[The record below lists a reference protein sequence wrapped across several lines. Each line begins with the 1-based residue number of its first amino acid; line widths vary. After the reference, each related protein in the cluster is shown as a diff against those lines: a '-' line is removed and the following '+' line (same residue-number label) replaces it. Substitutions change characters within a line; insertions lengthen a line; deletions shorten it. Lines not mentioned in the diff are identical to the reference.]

1 MKPKSMKE
9 KLRGTMMNIL
19 RIKMIDAG
27 NLLKELDDALDKVV
41 AKKEPESFLRP
52 STLKIEEYQ
61 KSIRQIQAQFIDAPQ
76 FNETSAYPQFLSCG
90 LLQVR
95 GKNGAN
101 MEFLLPKVY
110 PFPPK
115 SLYIEHEK
123 DGQFLREMLM
133 RLLSSVPLVQLE
145 VILIDALSLGG
156 IFNLARRLLN
166 KDNDFIY
173 QQRILTESKEIEEAL
188 KHLYEYLKVNLQE
201 KLAGFRDF
209 VHYNEN
215 EKDPLPLKALFLSG
229 VDALSQ
235 NALYYLE
242 KIMRFGS
249 KNGVLSFVNLE
260 SEKNNQSAEDL
271 KRYAE
276 FFKDRTSFECLK
288 YLSVEVIND
297 QGIKSQHMKDF
308 ADKIKAYYK
317 QKKEVKRELKD
328 LQRDKEFWTK
338 SSQHEVVVPVGWDIN
353 HKEVCF
359 EIGEVQNH
367 TLICGRSGSGKS
379 NFLHVLIQNLAFYYD
394 PDEVQLF
401 LLDYKEGVEFNAYT
415 DPNILEH
422 ARLVSVASS
431 VGFGVSFL
439 SWLCDEIKKRSELFK
454 QFNVKDLSDYRKHE
468 KMPRLIV
475 VIDEF
480 QVLFSD
486 NSTKGK
492 EGVER
497 SLNTLL
503 KKGRSYGVHLV
514 LATQTM
520 RGGEIDS
527 SIKAQIANRIA
538 LPMDADDST
547 KILDDDV
554 ACELVRP
561 EGIFNNNG
569 GHKKY
574 HTKMSIPKAPDDFKS
589 FLTKIHAEFNQR
601 NLAPIDRKI
610 YNGETPLKMPNTLK
624 ANEMRLYLGKKVDYE
639 QKDLIVEFENNELH
653 LLVVSQDLNARIAL
667 MKLLFQNIKSANK
680 ELVFYNKEKRLI
692 RSFDVQKEYGITPIE
707 NALNALDATTN
718 RPNSA
723 LVIDNLNEA
732 KELHDKVGAEKL
744 RSFLEK
750 ATDNEQYCVIFAH
763 DYKQIKT
770 NYHLDKLKE
779 LLNHHFKQ
787 CLAFRC
793 NGENLNALQSG
804 LPSPSE
810 HNALFIELSKDSRTE
825 FRPFSLQD

>member
-1 MKPKSMKE
+1 
-9 KLRGTMMNIL
+9 MNIL

-27 NLLKELDDALDKVV
+27 NLLKELDDALDKVI
-41 AKKEPESFLRP
+41 AKKEPESFLKP
-52 STLKIEEYQ
+52 IVSQIEDYQ
-61 KSIRQIQAQFIDAPQ
+61 KSIRQIQAQFTDAPQ
-76 FNETSAYPQFLSCG
+76 FNETTTYPQFLSCG
-90 LLQVR
+90 LLEIK

-101 MEFLLPKVY
+101 MEFCLPKVY

-133 RLLSSVPLVQLE
+133 RLLSSAPLVQLE
-145 VILIDALSLGG
+145 VILVDALSLGG
-156 IFNLARRLLN
+156 IFNLARRLLD

-209 VHYNEN
+209 AHYNEN

-229 VDALSQ
+229 VDTLSQ

-271 KRYAE
+271 KNYAE
-276 FFKDRTSFECLK
+276 FFKDTTSFERLK
-288 YLSVEVIND
+288 YLNVEVIND
-297 QGIKSQHMKDF
+297 HGIQSQHMQDF
-308 ADKIKAYYK
+308 ADKIKAYYR

-338 SSQHEVVVPVGWDIN
+338 SSQHEMVVPVGWDIN
-353 HKEVCF
+353 HTEVCF
-359 EIGEVQNH
+359 KIGNEQNH
-367 TLICGRSGSGKS
+367 TLICDHSGSGKS
-379 NFLHVLIQNLAFYYD
+379 NFLHVLIQNLAFYYA
-394 PDEVQLF
+394 PNEVQLF

-415 DPNILEH
+415 NPSPLEH

-439 SWLCDEIKKRSELFK
+439 RWLCDEMEKRADRFK
-454 QFNVKDLSDYRKHE
+454 QFKVKDLSDYRKHGE
-468 KMPRLIV
+468 MPRLIV

-480 QVLFSD
+480 QMLFSD
-486 NSTKGK
+486 STTK
-492 EGVER
+492 EKESVEQ

-503 KKGRSYGVHLV
+503 KKGRSYGVHLI

-520 RGGEIDS
+520 RGTDINR
-527 SIKAQIANRIA
+527 SIMAQIANRIA
-538 LPMDADDST
+538 LPMDAEDSNSILNNDDA
-547 KILDDDV
+547 

-569 GHKKY
+569 EHQKY
-574 HTKMSIPKAPDDFKS
+574 HTKMSIPKAPDDFKP
-589 FLTKIHAEFNQR
+589 FIKKIHRDFNQR
-601 NLAPIDRKI
+601 NLTPIEHKI
-610 YNGETPLKMPNTLK
+610 YNGEKPLEMPNTLK
-624 ANEMRLYLGKKVDYE
+624 ANEMRLHLGKEADYE
-639 QKDLIVEFENNELH
+639 QKDLIVEFENNESH
-653 LLVVSQDLNARIAL
+653 LLVVSQDLSARIAL
-667 MKLLFQNIKSANK
+667 MKLFAQNFKTANK
-680 ELVFYNKEKRLI
+680 ELLFYNAEKRLV
-692 RSFDVQKEYGITPIE
+692 RELDELKKHHITTMQGP
-707 NALNALDATTN
+707 LGSVLDTAMN
-718 RPNSA
+718 PNSV
-723 LVIDNLNEA
+723 LIVDNLNEA
-732 KELHDKVGAEKL
+732 KELHDKIGVEKL

-763 DYKQIKT
+763 DFKQIQA
-770 NYHLDKLKE
+770 NYHFDKLKE
-779 LLNHHFKQ
+779 LLNNHFKQ
-787 CLAFRC
+787 CLAFMC
-793 NGENLNALQSG
+793 NRENLNAIKNN
-804 LPSPSE
+804 LPPPSTLNNL
-810 HNALFIELSKDSRTE
+810 NALFVELSKDSHTE
-825 FRPFSLQD
+825 FRPFSL

>member
-1 MKPKSMKE
+1 
-9 KLRGTMMNIL
+9 
-19 RIKMIDAG
+19 MIDVNG
-27 NLLKELDDALDKVV
+27 LLKELDDALDKVV
-41 AKKEPESFLRP
+41 PKKEPESFLKPIVSR
-52 STLKIEEYQ
+52 IEDYQ
-61 KSIRQIQAQFIDAPQ
+61 KSIRQIQAQFTDAPQ
-76 FNETSAYPQFLSCG
+76 FNEIGAYPKFLSCG
-90 LLQVR
+90 LLEIK

-101 MEFLLPKVY
+101 MDFCLPKVY

-133 RLLSSVPLVQLE
+133 RLLSSAPLVQLE
-145 VILIDALSLGG
+145 IILVDALSLGG
-156 IFNLARRLLN
+156 IFNLARRLLH

-201 KLAGFRDF
+201 KLAGYRDF
-209 VHYNEN
+209 AHYNEN
-215 EKDPLPLKALFLSG
+215 ATDTLPLKALFLSG

-271 KRYAE
+271 KKHAE
-276 FFKDRTSFECLK
+276 FFRDNKSFERLK
-288 YLSVEVIND
+288 YLSIEVIND
-297 QGIKSQHMKDF
+297 HGIQSQHMQDF
-308 ADKIKAYYK
+308 ADKIKAYYE
-317 QKKEVKRELKD
+317 KKKVVKSELKT
-328 LQRDKEFWTK
+328 LQKDEKFWTE
-338 SSQHEVVVPVGWDIN
+338 SSQFKVSVPVGWDIN
-353 HKEVCF
+353 HKEMCF
-359 EIGEVQNH
+359 EIGNEQNH
-367 TLICGRSGSGKS
+367 TLICDHSGSGKS
-379 NFLHVLIQNLAFYYD
+379 NFLHVLIQNLAFYYA
-394 PDEVQLF
+394 PNEVQLF
-401 LLDYKEGVEFNAYT
+401 LLDYKEGVEFSAYT
-415 DPNILEH
+415 DPILEH
-422 ARLVSVASS
+422 AKLVSVASS
-431 VGFGVSFL
+431 VGFGMSFL
-439 SWLCDEIKKRSELFK
+439 SWLCDEMQKRAELFK

-486 NSTKGK
+486 KSTQVKGS
-492 EGVER
+492 VER

-527 SIKAQIANRIA
+527 SFKAQIANRIA
-538 LPMDADDST
+538 LPMDAEDSSSVLGDDA
-547 KILDDDV
+547 

-569 GHKKY
+569 GNRKY

-589 FLTKIHAEFNQR
+589 FLKKIHAEFNQR
-601 NLAPIDRKI
+601 NLTPIDRKI
-610 YNGETPLKMPNTLK
+610 YNGETPLKMPNILK
-624 ANEMRLYLGKKVDYE
+624 ANEMRLHLGKEVDYE
-639 QKDLIVEFENNELH
+639 QKDLIVEFESNESH

-680 ELVFYNKEKRLI
+680 ELVFCNKEKRLI
-692 RSFDVQKEYGITPIE
+692 RSFDVQKEYGITPVE
-707 NALNALDATTN
+707 NILSVLDTAMN
-718 RPNSA
+718 HNSV
-723 LVIDNLNEA
+723 LMVDNLNEA

-744 RSFLEK
+744 KSFLEK
-750 ATDNEQYCVIFAH
+750 ATDNEQYCVIFVH
-763 DYKQIKT
+763 DFRQIKT

-779 LLNHHFKQ
+779 LLSNHFKQ

-793 NGENLNALQSG
+793 NGENLNAIQSD
-804 LPSPSE
+804 LPSPSKL
-810 HNALFIELSKDSRTE
+810 NALFIELSKDSVTE
-825 FRPFSLQD
+825 FRPFNLQD

>member
-1 MKPKSMKE
+1 M
-9 KLRGTMMNIL
+9 
-19 RIKMIDAG
+19 
-27 NLLKELDDALDKVV
+27 
-41 AKKEPESFLRP
+41 
-52 STLKIEEYQ
+52 
-61 KSIRQIQAQFIDAPQ
+61 
-76 FNETSAYPQFLSCG
+76 
-90 LLQVR
+90 
-95 GKNGAN
+95 
-101 MEFLLPKVY
+101 
-110 PFPPK
+110 
-115 SLYIEHEK
+115 YIEHEK

-133 RLLSSVPLVQLE
+133 RLLSSAPLVQLE

-156 IFNLARRLLN
+156 IFNLARRLLDKN
-166 KDNDFIY
+166 NDFIY
-173 QQRILTESKEIEEAL
+173 QKRILTESKEIEEAL

-201 KLAGFRDF
+201 KLAGYKDF
-209 VHYNEN
+209 AHYNE
-215 EKDPLPLKALFLSG
+215 EATDRLPLKALFLSG

-260 SEKNNQSAEDL
+260 SEKNNKSAEDL
-271 KRYAE
+271 KKHAE
-276 FFKDRTSFECLK
+276 FFRDTTSFERFK
-288 YLSVEVIND
+288 YLNVEVIND

-328 LQRDKEFWTK
+328 LQKDEKFWTE
-338 SSQHEVVVPVGWDIN
+338 SSQFKVSVPVGWDIN

-359 EIGEVQNH
+359 EIGNEQNH
-367 TLICGRSGSGKS
+367 TLICDHSGSGKS
-379 NFLHVLIQNLAFYYD
+379 NFLHVLIQNLAFYYAHN
-394 PDEVQLF
+394 EVQLF
-401 LLDYKEGVEFNAYT
+401 LLDYKEGVEFNAYVADT
-415 DPNILEH
+415 PLEH

-431 VGFGVSFL
+431 ISYGITFL
-439 SWLCDEIKKRSELFK
+439 KWLCDEMQKRAELFK

-486 NSTKGK
+486 NKSTKAV
-492 EGVER
+492 EGH
-497 SLNTLL
+497 LNTLL

-520 RGGEIDS
+520 RGTDINPS
-527 SIKAQIANRIA
+527 FKAQIANRIA
-538 LPMDADDST
+538 LPMDADDSA
-547 KILDDDV
+547 KILDDDA

-569 GHKKY
+569 GHQKY

-610 YNGETPLKMPNTLK
+610 YNGETPLKMPNILK
-624 ANEMRLYLGKKVDYE
+624 ANEMRLHLGKTVDYE
-639 QKDLIVEFENNELH
+639 QKDLIVEFESNESH

-667 MKLLFQNIKSANK
+667 MKLFAQNFKTANK
-680 ELVFYNKEKRLI
+680 ELLFYNAEKRLV
-692 RSFDVQKEYGITPIE
+692 RELDELKKHHITPMQGP
-707 NALNALDATTN
+707 LGSVLDTAMN
-718 RPNSA
+718 PNSV
-723 LVIDNLNEA
+723 LMVDNLNEA

-744 RSFLEK
+744 KSFLEK
-750 ATDNEQYCVIFAH
+750 AIDNEQYCVIFAH
-763 DYKQIKT
+763 DFRQIKS
-770 NYHLDKLKE
+770 NHHFDKLKE
-779 LLNHHFKQ
+779 WLNNHFKQ
-787 CLAFRC
+787 CLAFKC
-793 NGENLNALQSG
+793 NEENLNAIKSN

-810 HNALFIELSKDSRTE
+810 LNALLIELSKDSVTE
-825 FRPFSLQD
+825 FRPFSLQG

>member
-1 MKPKSMKE
+1 
-9 KLRGTMMNIL
+9 
-19 RIKMIDAG
+19 MIDAG

-41 AKKEPESFLRP
+41 AKKEPESFLKP
-52 STLKIEEYQ
+52 IVSQIEDYQ
-61 KSIRQIQAQFIDAPQ
+61 KSIRQIQAQFIDAPE
-76 FNETSAYPQFLSCG
+76 FNETTTYPKFLSCG
-90 LLQVR
+90 LLEIK
-95 GKNGAN
+95 GKNDAN

-133 RLLSSVPLVQLE
+133 RLLSSAPLVQLE
-145 VILIDALSLGG
+145 VILVDALSLGG
-156 IFNLARRLLN
+156 IFNLARRLLDKN
-166 KDNDFIY
+166 NDFIY

-209 VHYNEN
+209 AHYNEYAT
-215 EKDPLPLKALFLSG
+215 DRLPLKALFLSG

-260 SEKNNQSAEDL
+260 SEKNNKSAEDL

-276 FFKDRTSFECLK
+276 FFKDRTSFERLK
-288 YLSVEVIND
+288 YLNVEVIND
-297 QGIKSQHMKDF
+297 QGIQSQHMQDF
-308 ADKIKAYYK
+308 ADKIKAYYE
-317 QKKEVKRELKD
+317 KKKAVKRELKD
-328 LQRDKEFWTK
+328 LQKDEKFWTK
-338 SSQHEVVVPVGWDIN
+338 SSQFKVSVPVGWDIN

-359 EIGEVQNH
+359 EIGNEQNH

-379 NFLHVLIQNLAFYYD
+379 NFLHVLIQNLAFYYA

-415 DPNILEH
+415 DPILEH

-431 VGFGVSFL
+431 VGFGMSFL
-439 SWLCDEIKKRSELFK
+439 SWLCKEMQKRAELFK

-486 NSTKGK
+486 KSTKAV
-492 EGVER
+492 EGH
-497 SLNTLL
+497 LNTLL

-520 RGGEIDS
+520 RGTDINPS
-527 SIKAQIANRIA
+527 FKAQIANRIA
-538 LPMDADDST
+538 LPMDAEDSSSVLGDDA
-547 KILDDDV
+547 

-569 GHKKY
+569 GNRKY

-624 ANEMRLYLGKKVDYE
+624 ANEMRLHLGKTVDYE
-639 QKDLIVEFENNELH
+639 QKDLIVEFESNESH
-653 LLVVSQDLNARIAL
+653 LLVVSPNLQDRIAL
-667 MKLLFQNIKSANK
+667 MKLLFQNIKSTNK
-680 ELVFYNKEKRLI
+680 ELVFCNKEKRLI
-692 RSFDVQKEYGITPIE
+692 RFFDVQKEYGITPVE
-707 NALNALDATTN
+707 NILSVLDTAMN
-718 RPNSA
+718 PNSA

-744 RSFLEK
+744 KSFLEK

-763 DYKQIKT
+763 DYRQIKT

-779 LLNHHFKQ
+779 LLNNHFKQ

-793 NGENLNALQSG
+793 NEENLNALQSG

-810 HNALFIELSKDSRTE
+810 LNALLIELSKDSRTE
-825 FRPFSLQD
+825 FRPFSL

>member
-1 MKPKSMKE
+1 
-9 KLRGTMMNIL
+9 MMNIL

-41 AKKEPESFLRP
+41 AKKEPESFLKP
-52 STLKIEEYQ
+52 IISPIEDYQ
-61 KSIRQIQAQFIDAPQ
+61 KSIRQVQAQFIDVPQ
-76 FNETSAYPQFLSCG
+76 FNEIGAYPQFLSCG
-90 LLQVR
+90 LLEIK

-123 DGQFLREMLM
+123 DEQFLREILM
-133 RLLSSVPLVQLE
+133 RLLSSAPLVQLE
-145 VILIDALSLGG
+145 VVLVDALSLGG
-156 IFNLARRLLN
+156 IFNLARRLLDKN
-166 KDNDFIY
+166 NDFIY

-209 VHYNEN
+209 AHYNE
-215 EKDPLPLKALFLSG
+215 EKEDRLPLKALFLSG
-229 VDALSQ
+229 VDALSKD
-235 NALYYLE
+235 ALYYLE

-260 SEKNNQSAEDL
+260 SEKNNKSAEDL

-308 ADKIKAYYK
+308 ADKIKAYYE
-317 QKKEVKRELKD
+317 KKKVVKSELKA
-328 LQRDKEFWTK
+328 LQKDEEFWTK
-338 SSQHEVVVPVGWDIN
+338 SSQSKVSVPVGWDIN

-359 EIGEVQNH
+359 EIGEAQNH
-367 TLICGRSGSGKS
+367 TLICDHSGSGKS

-415 DPNILEH
+415 DPILEH

-431 VGFGVSFL
+431 VGFGMSFL

-454 QFNVKDLSDYRKHE
+454 QFKVKDLSDYRKHE

-475 VIDEF
+475 VVDEF

-486 NSTKGK
+486 NKSTKAV
-492 EGVER
+492 EGH
-497 SLNTLL
+497 LNTLL

-520 RGGEIDS
+520 CGTDINPS
-527 SIKAQIANRIA
+527 FKAQIANRIA
-538 LPMDADDST
+538 LPMDAEDSSSVLGDDA
-547 KILDDDV
+547 

-569 GHKKY
+569 GHQKY
-574 HTKMSIPKAPDDFKS
+574 HTKMSIPKAPDNFTS

-610 YNGETPLKMPNTLK
+610 YNGEKPLEMPNTLK
-624 ANEMRLYLGKKVDYE
+624 ANEMRLHLGKKVDYE
-639 QKDLIVEFENNELH
+639 QKDLIVEFENNESH
-653 LLVVSQDLNARIAL
+653 LLVVSQNLQDRIAL

-680 ELVFYNKEKRLI
+680 ELVFCNKEKRLI
-692 RSFDVQKEYGITPIE
+692 RSFDAQKEYGITPVE
-707 NALNALDATTN
+707 NILSVLDTAMN
-718 RPNSA
+718 PNST

-744 RSFLEK
+744 KSFLEK
-750 ATDNEQYCVIFAH
+750 AIDNEQYCVIFAH
-763 DYKQIKT
+763 DFRQIKT
-770 NYHLDKLKE
+770 NYHFDKLKE
-779 LLNHHFKQ
+779 LLNNHFKQ

-793 NGENLNALQSG
+793 NEENLNALKSD

-810 HNALFIELSKDSRTE
+810 LNALFIELSKDSYTE
-825 FRPFSLQD
+825 FRPFGL

>member
-1 MKPKSMKE
+1 
-9 KLRGTMMNIL
+9 
-19 RIKMIDAG
+19 MIDVG

-41 AKKEPESFLRP
+41 AKKEPESFLKP

-76 FNETSAYPQFLSCG
+76 FNETTTYPKFLSCG
-90 LLQVR
+90 LLEIK

-115 SLYIEHEK
+115 SLYTEHEK

-133 RLLSSVPLVQLE
+133 RLLSSTPLVQLE

-156 IFNLARRLLN
+156 IFGLARKLLK
-166 KDNDFIY
+166 KDDKDDKNNDFIY
-173 QQRILTESKEIEEAL
+173 QRRILTESKEIEEAL

-201 KLAGFRDF
+201 KLAGYKDF
-209 VHYNEN
+209 AHYNE
-215 EKDPLPLKALFLSG
+215 KATDPLPLKALFLSG

-260 SEKNNQSAEDL
+260 SEKNNKSAEDL

-276 FFKDRTSFECLK
+276 FFKDRTSFERLK

-297 QGIKSQHMKDF
+297 HGIQSQHMKDF

-328 LQRDKEFWTK
+328 LQKDEKFWTE
-338 SSQHEVVVPVGWDIN
+338 SSQYEVSVPVGWDIN

-359 EIGEVQNH
+359 EIGNAQNH
-367 TLICGRSGSGKS
+367 TLICDHSGSGKS
-379 NFLHVLIQNLAFYYD
+379 NFLHVLIQNLAFYYA
-394 PDEVQLF
+394 PNEVQLF
-401 LLDYKEGVEFNAYT
+401 LLDYKEGVEFNAYVA
-415 DPNILEH
+415 DPTLEH

-431 VGFGVSFL
+431 ISYGITFL
-439 SWLCDEIKKRSELFK
+439 KWLCDEIQKRSELFK
-454 QFNVKDLSDYRKHE
+454 QFKVKDLSDYRKHE

-492 EGVER
+492 ESVEQ

-538 LPMDADDST
+538 LPMDAEDST

-561 EGIFNNNG
+561 EDIFNNNG

-610 YNGETPLKMPNTLK
+610 YNGETPLKIPNTLK
-624 ANEMRLYLGKKVDYE
+624 ANEMRLHLGKEVDYE
-639 QKDLIVEFENNELH
+639 QKDLIVEFESNESH

-680 ELVFYNKEKRLI
+680 ELVFCNKEKRLI
-692 RSFDVQKEYGITPIE
+692 RSFDAPKEYGITPVE
-707 NALNALDATTN
+707 NILSVLDTAMN
-718 RPNSA
+718 PNSA

-744 RSFLEK
+744 KSFLEK
-750 ATDNEQYCVIFAH
+750 AIDNEQHCVIFAH
-763 DYKQIKT
+763 DLKQIQA
-770 NYHLDKLKE
+770 NYDSVKLKE
-779 LLNHHFKQ
+779 LLNNHFKQ
-787 CLAFRC
+787 RLAFKC
-793 NGENLNALQSG
+793 NGENLSAIRKD
-804 LPSPSE
+804 LPLLTNKL
-810 HNALFIELSKDSRTE
+810 NALFVELSKDSVTE
-825 FRPFSLQD
+825 FRPFSL

>member
-1 MKPKSMKE
+1 
-9 KLRGTMMNIL
+9 
-19 RIKMIDAG
+19 MIDAG

-41 AKKEPESFLRP
+41 AQKEPESFLRP

-61 KSIRQIQAQFIDAPQ
+61 KSVRQIQAQFINAPQ
-76 FNETSAYPQFLSCG
+76 FNGEGAYPQFLSCG
-90 LLQVR
+90 LLEIK

-101 MEFLLPKVY
+101 MDFCLPKVY
-110 PFPPK
+110 PFPSK

-145 VILIDALSLGG
+145 VILVDALSLGG
-156 IFNLARRLLN
+156 IFNLARRLLDKN
-166 KDNDFIY
+166 NDFIY
-173 QQRILTESKEIEEAL
+173 QQRILTESKETEEAL

-209 VHYNEN
+209 AHYNKK
-215 EKDPLPLKALFLSG
+215 EKDRLPLKALFLSG

-260 SEKNNQSAEDL
+260 SEKNNQSAEDP
-271 KRYAE
+271 KKHAE
-276 FFKDRTSFECLK
+276 FFRDTTSFECLK
-288 YLSVEVIND
+288 YLSVEIIND
-297 QGIKSQHMKDF
+297 QGIKSQHMQDF

-317 QKKEVKRELKD
+317 QKKEVKSELKA
-328 LQRDKEFWTK
+328 LQKDEKFWTK
-338 SSQHEVVVPVGWDIN
+338 SSQYEVSVPVGWDIN

-359 EIGEVQNH
+359 EIGNAQNH
-367 TLICGRSGSGKS
+367 TLICDHSGSGKS
-379 NFLHVLIQNLAFYYD
+379 NFLHVLIQNLAFYYV

-439 SWLCDEIKKRSELFK
+439 SWLCKEMQKRAELFK

-468 KMPRLIV
+468 KMARLIV
-475 VIDEF
+475 VVDEF
-480 QVLFSD
+480 QVLFSG
-486 NSTKGK
+486 NSTKEK
-492 EGVER
+492 ESVDQ
-497 SLNTLL
+497 SLSTLL

-547 KILDDDV
+547 KILGDDA

-569 GHKKY
+569 GNRKY

-624 ANEMRLYLGKKVDYE
+624 ANEMRLHLGKKVDYE
-639 QKDLIVEFENNELH
+639 QKDLIVEFESNESH

-667 MKLLFQNIKSANK
+667 MKLFAQNFKTANK
-680 ELVFYNKEKRLI
+680 ELLFYNAEKRLV
-692 RSFDVQKEYGITPIE
+692 RELDELKKHHITPMQGP
-707 NALNALDATTN
+707 LGSVLDTAMN
-718 RPNSA
+718 HNSV
-723 LVIDNLNEA
+723 LMVDNLNEA
-732 KELHDKVGAEKL
+732 KEWHDKVGAEKL

-750 ATDNEQYCVIFAH
+750 ATDNEQYCIIFAH
-763 DYKQIKT
+763 DYKQIKN
-770 NYHLDKLKE
+770 NYHLDKLRE
-779 LLNHHFKQ
+779 LLNNHFKQ
-787 CLAFRC
+787 CLAFKC
-793 NGENLNALQSG
+793 NGENLNALKSN
-804 LPSPSE
+804 LSSPSNF
-810 HNALFIELSKDSRTE
+810 NALLIELSKDSVTE
-825 FRPFSLQD
+825 FRPFSL

>member
-1 MKPKSMKE
+1 
-9 KLRGTMMNIL
+9 
-19 RIKMIDAG
+19 MIDAG

-41 AKKEPESFLRP
+41 AKKEPESFLKP
-52 STLKIEEYQ
+52 IVSPIEDYQ
-61 KSIRQIQAQFIDAPQ
+61 KSIRQIQAQFTDAPK
-76 FNETSAYPQFLSCG
+76 FNETHTYPKFLSCG
-90 LLQVR
+90 LLEIK
-95 GKNGAN
+95 GKNGTN

-133 RLLSSVPLVQLE
+133 RLLSSTPLVQLE

-156 IFNLARRLLN
+156 IFNLARRLLH

-209 VHYNEN
+209 AHYNE
-215 EKDPLPLKALFLSG
+215 EKEDPLPLKALFLSG

-260 SEKNNQSAEDL
+260 SEKNNKSAEYL
-271 KRYAE
+271 KNDAE
-276 FFKDRTSFECLK
+276 FFKDRTSFERLK
-288 YLSVEVIND
+288 YLNVEVIND

-317 QKKEVKRELKD
+317 QKKEVKRELKE
-328 LQRDKEFWTK
+328 LQKDEKFWTK

-359 EIGEVQNH
+359 EIGNEQNH
-367 TLICGRSGSGKS
+367 TLICGCSGSGKS
-379 NFLHVLIQNLAFYYD
+379 NFLHVLIQNLAFYYA
-394 PDEVQLF
+394 PNEVQLF
-401 LLDYKEGVEFNAYT
+401 LLDYKEEVEFNAYT
-415 DPNILEH
+415 NPTILEH

-431 VGFGVSFL
+431 ISYGITFL
-439 SWLCDEIKKRSELFK
+439 KWLCDEMEKRADQFK
-454 QFNVKDLSDYRKHE
+454 QFNVKDLNNYRKHDE
-468 KMPRLIV
+468 MPRLIV
-475 VIDEF
+475 VVDEF

-486 NSTKGK
+486 NKSTKAV
-492 EGVER
+492 EGH
-497 SLNTLL
+497 LNTLL

-520 RGGEIDS
+520 RGTDINPS
-527 SIKAQIANRIA
+527 FKAQIANRIA
-538 LPMDADDST
+538 LPMDAEDSSSVLGDDG
-547 KILDDDV
+547 

-569 GHKKY
+569 GNRKY

-610 YNGETPLKMPNTLK
+610 YNGETALKMPNTLK
-624 ANEMRLYLGKKVDYE
+624 ANEMRLHLGKKVDYE
-639 QKDLIVEFENNELH
+639 QKDLIVEFENNESH

-680 ELVFYNKEKRLI
+680 ELVFCNKEKRLI
-692 RSFDVQKEYGITPIE
+692 RSFDVQKEYGITPVE
-707 NALNALDATTN
+707 NILSVLDTAMN
-718 RPNSA
+718 PNSA

-744 RSFLEK
+744 KSFLEK

-763 DYKQIKT
+763 DFKQIKT
-770 NYHLDKLKE
+770 NYHFDKLRE

-804 LPSPSE
+804 LSSPSRL
-810 HNALFIELSKDSRTE
+810 NALLIELSKDSHTE

>member
-1 MKPKSMKE
+1 
-9 KLRGTMMNIL
+9 
-19 RIKMIDAG
+19 MIDAG
-27 NLLKELDDALDKVV
+27 NLLKELDDALDEVV
-41 AKKEPESFLRP
+41 AKKEPESFLKP
-52 STLKIEEYQ
+52 IVSPIEDYQ
-61 KSIRQIQAQFIDAPQ
+61 KSVRQIQAQFTDAPK
-76 FNETSAYPQFLSCG
+76 FNEEGAYPKFLSCG

-95 GKNGAN
+95 GKNGTN

-133 RLLSSVPLVQLE
+133 HLLSSAPLVQLE
-145 VILIDALSLGG
+145 VILVDALSLEG
-156 IFNLARRLLN
+156 IFNLARRLLD

-188 KHLYEYLKVNLQE
+188 KHLYEYLKVNLQ

-209 VHYNEN
+209 AHYNEN
-215 EKDPLPLKALFLSG
+215 AKDRLPLKALFLSG
-229 VDALSQ
+229 VDALSKD
-235 NALYYLE
+235 ALYYLE

-271 KRYAE
+271 KKHAE
-276 FFKDRTSFECLK
+276 SFKDTTSFERLK
-288 YLSVEVIND
+288 YLNVEVIND

-308 ADKIKAYYK
+308 ADKIKAYYE
-317 QKKEVKRELKD
+317 KKKAVKRELKD
-328 LQRDKEFWTK
+328 LQKDEKFWTE
-338 SSQHEVVVPVGWDIN
+338 SSQFKVSVPVGWDIN

-359 EIGEVQNH
+359 EIGNEQNH
-367 TLICGRSGSGKS
+367 TLICDHSGSGKS
-379 NFLHVLIQNLAFYYD
+379 NFLHVLIQNLAFYYA
-394 PDEVQLF
+394 PNEVQLF
-401 LLDYKEGVEFNAYT
+401 LLDYKEGVEFNAYVA
-415 DPNILEH
+415 DPTLEH

-431 VGFGVSFL
+431 VGYGMSFL
-439 SWLCDEIKKRSELFK
+439 SWLCKEMQERAELFK
-454 QFNVKDLSDYRKHE
+454 QFKVKDLSDYRKHGE
-468 KMPRLIV
+468 MPRLIV

-480 QVLFSD
+480 QMLFSD
-486 NSTKGK
+486 NSSKGK
-492 EGVER
+492 KSVEQ

-527 SIKAQIANRIA
+527 SFKAQIANRIA

-569 GHKKY
+569 GHQKY

-601 NLAPIDRKI
+601 NLAPIEHKI
-610 YNGETPLKMPNTLK
+610 YNGETPLKMPNILK
-624 ANEMRLYLGKKVDYE
+624 ANEMRLHLGKEADYE
-639 QKDLIVEFENNELH
+639 QKDLIVEFENNESH

-680 ELVFYNKEKRLI
+680 ELVFCNKEKRLI
-692 RSFDVQKEYGITPIE
+692 RFFDAQKEYGITPVE
-707 NALNALDATTN
+707 NILSVLDTAMN
-718 RPNSA
+718 PNSV

-744 RSFLEK
+744 KSFLEK
-750 ATDNEQYCVIFAH
+750 AIDNEQYCIIFAH
-763 DYKQIKT
+763 DFRQIKS
-770 NYHLDKLKE
+770 NYHFDKLKE

-804 LPSPSE
+804 LSSPSKP
-810 HNALFIELSKDSRTE
+810 NALLIELSKDSRTE

>member
-1 MKPKSMKE
+1 
-9 KLRGTMMNIL
+9 
-19 RIKMIDAG
+19 MIDVNG
-27 NLLKELDDALDKVV
+27 LLKELDDALDKVV
-41 AKKEPESFLRP
+41 AKKEPESFLKP
-52 STLKIEEYQ
+52 IISPIEEYQ
-61 KSIRQIQAQFIDAPQ
+61 KSVRQIQAQFTDMPQ
-76 FNETSAYPQFLSCG
+76 SNEIGAYPQFLSCG
-90 LLQVR
+90 LLEIK

-101 MEFLLPKVY
+101 MDFCLPKVY

-133 RLLSSVPLVQLE
+133 RLLSSTPLVQLE
-145 VILIDALSLGG
+145 VILVDALSFGG
-156 IFNLARRLLN
+156 IFNLARRLLDKN
-166 KDNDFIY
+166 NDFIY

-209 VHYNEN
+209 AHYNEN
-215 EKDPLPLKALFLSG
+215 EKDPLLLKALFLSG
-229 VDALSQ
+229 VDALSKD
-235 NALYYLE
+235 ALYYLE

-260 SEKNNQSAEDL
+260 SEKNNKSTEDL

-276 FFKDRTSFECLK
+276 FFKDRTGFERLK
-288 YLSVEVIND
+288 YLNIEVIND
-297 QGIKSQHMKDF
+297 HGIQSKHMQDF
-308 ADKIKAYYK
+308 ADKIKAYYR

-338 SSQHEVVVPVGWDIN
+338 SSQYEVSVPVGWDIN

-359 EIGEVQNH
+359 EIGKEQNH

-379 NFLHVLIQNLAFYYD
+379 NFLHVLIQNLAFYYA

-415 DPNILEH
+415 DPILEH

-431 VGFGVSFL
+431 VPYGITFL
-439 SWLCDEIKKRSELFK
+439 KWLCDEMTKRSELFK
-454 QFNVKDLSDYRKHE
+454 QFKVKDLSDYRKHE
-468 KMPRLIV
+468 KMARLIV

-486 NSTKGK
+486 KSTQVKGS
-492 EGVER
+492 VER

-527 SIKAQIANRIA
+527 SFKAQIANRIA
-538 LPMDADDST
+538 LPMDADDSA
-547 KILDDDV
+547 KILDDDA

-569 GHKKY
+569 GHQKY

-589 FLTKIHAEFNQR
+589 FLTKIHEEFNQR

-624 ANEMRLYLGKKVDYE
+624 ANEMRLHLGKEVDYE
-639 QKDLIVEFENNELH
+639 QKDLIVEFENNESH

-667 MKLLFQNIKSANK
+667 MKLLFQNIKSTNK
-680 ELVFYNKEKRLI
+680 ELVFCNKEKRLI
-692 RSFDVQKEYGITPIE
+692 RFFDAPKEYGITPVE
-707 NALNALDATTN
+707 NILSVLDTAMN
-718 RPNSA
+718 PNST

-732 KELHDKVGAEKL
+732 KEWHDKVAVEKL
-744 RSFLEK
+744 KSFLEK
-750 ATDNEQYCVIFAH
+750 ATDNEQYCIIFAH
-763 DYKQIKT
+763 DYKQIKN
-770 NYHLDKLKE
+770 NYHLDKLRD
-779 LLNHHFKQ
+779 LLNNHFKQ

-793 NGENLNALQSG
+793 NGENLNALKSG
-804 LPSPSE
+804 LPLPSE
-810 HNALFIELSKDSRTE
+810 LNALLIELSKDSVTE
-825 FRPFSLQD
+825 FRPFSL

>member
-1 MKPKSMKE
+1 
-9 KLRGTMMNIL
+9 
-19 RIKMIDAG
+19 MIDAG

-41 AKKEPESFLRP
+41 AKKEPESFLKPIASR
-52 STLKIEEYQ
+52 IEEYQ
-61 KSIRQIQAQFIDAPQ
+61 KSIRQIQAQFTDAPQ
-76 FNETSAYPQFLSCG
+76 FNEEGAYPKFLSCG
-90 LLQVR
+90 LLEIK

-133 RLLSSVPLVQLE
+133 RLLSSTPLVQLE
-145 VILIDALSLGG
+145 IVLVDALSLGG
-156 IFNLARRLLN
+156 IFNLARRLLDKN
-166 KDNDFIY
+166 NDFIY

-209 VHYNEN
+209 AHYNEK
-215 EKDPLPLKALFLSG
+215 EKDRLPLKALFLSG
-229 VDALSQ
+229 VDALSKD
-235 NALYYLE
+235 ALYYLE

-260 SEKNNQSAEDL
+260 SEKNNQSTEDL
-271 KRYAE
+271 KKHAE
-276 FFKDRTSFECLK
+276 FFRDNKSFERLK
-288 YLSVEVIND
+288 YLNVEVIND
-297 QGIKSQHMKDF
+297 QGIKSQHMQDF

-328 LQRDKEFWTK
+328 LQKDEKFWTK

-359 EIGEVQNH
+359 EIGNEQNH
-367 TLICGRSGSGKS
+367 TLICDHSGSGKS
-379 NFLHVLIQNLAFYYD
+379 NFLHVLIQNLAFYYA
-394 PDEVQLF
+394 PNEIQLF
-401 LLDYKEGVEFNAYT
+401 LLDYKEGVEFNAYVADT
-415 DPNILEH
+415 PLEH

-431 VGFGVSFL
+431 VSYGITFL
-439 SWLCDEIKKRSELFK
+439 KWLCDEMQKRAELFK
-454 QFNVKDLSDYRKHE
+454 QFKVKDLSDYRKHE

-486 NSTKGK
+486 NKSTKAV
-492 EGVER
+492 EGH
-497 SLNTLL
+497 LNTLL

-520 RGGEIDS
+520 CGTDINPS
-527 SIKAQIANRIA
+527 FKAQIANRIA
-538 LPMDADDST
+538 LPMDAEDSSSVLGDDA
-547 KILDDDV
+547 

-561 EGIFNNNG
+561 EAIFNNNG
-569 GHKKY
+569 GHQKY
-574 HTKMSIPKAPDDFKS
+574 HTKMSIPKAPDDFTAFIK
-589 FLTKIHAEFNQR
+589 KIHEEFNQR
-601 NLAPIDRKI
+601 NLTPIDRKI
-610 YNGETPLKMPNTLK
+610 YNGETALKMPNTLK
-624 ANEMRLYLGKKVDYE
+624 ANEMRLHLGKEADYE
-639 QKDLIVEFENNELH
+639 QKDLIVEFESNESH

-667 MKLLFQNIKSANK
+667 MKLFAQNFKTANK
-680 ELVFYNKEKRLI
+680 ELLFYNAEKRLV
-692 RSFDVQKEYGITPIE
+692 RELDELKKHHITPMQGP
-707 NALNALDATTN
+707 LGSVLDTAMN
-718 RPNSA
+718 PNST

-732 KELHDKVGAEKL
+732 KELHDKIGAEKL
-744 RSFLEK
+744 KSFLEK
-750 ATDNEQYCVIFAH
+750 AMDNEQYCIIFAH
-763 DYKQIKT
+763 DYKQIKN
-770 NYHLDKLKE
+770 NYHFDKLKD

-810 HNALFIELSKDSRTE
+810 LNALFIELSKDSRTE

>member
-1 MKPKSMKE
+1 
-9 KLRGTMMNIL
+9 
-19 RIKMIDAG
+19 MIDAG

-41 AKKEPESFLRP
+41 AKKEPESFLKP
-52 STLKIEEYQ
+52 IVSQIEDYQ
-61 KSIRQIQAQFIDAPQ
+61 KSIRQIQAQFTDAPK
-76 FNETSAYPQFLSCG
+76 FNEIGTYPKFLSCG

-133 RLLSSVPLVQLE
+133 RLLSSTPLVQLE
-145 VILIDALSLGG
+145 VILVDALSLGG
-156 IFNLARRLLN
+156 IFNLARRLLH

-188 KHLYEYLKVNLQE
+188 KHLYEYLKANLQE

-209 VHYNEN
+209 AHYNEN
-215 EKDPLPLKALFLSG
+215 AKDRLPLKALFLSG

-260 SEKNNQSAEDL
+260 SEKNNKSAEDL
-271 KRYAE
+271 KNYAE
-276 FFKDRTSFECLK
+276 FFKDTTSFERFK
-288 YLSVEVIND
+288 YLNVEVIND
-297 QGIKSQHMKDF
+297 QGIKFQHMQDF
-308 ADKIKAYYK
+308 ADKIKAYYE
-317 QKKEVKRELKD
+317 KKKAVKRELKE
-328 LQRDKEFWTK
+328 LQKDEKFWTK
-338 SSQHEVVVPVGWDIN
+338 SSQYEVSVPVGWDIN

-359 EIGEVQNH
+359 EIGNEQNH
-367 TLICGRSGSGKS
+367 TLICDHSESGKS
-379 NFLHVLIQNLAFYYD
+379 NFLHVLIQNLAFYYA
-394 PDEVQLF
+394 PNEVQLF
-401 LLDYKEGVEFNAYT
+401 LLDYKEGAEFNAYVADT
-415 DPNILEH
+415 PLEH

-431 VGFGVSFL
+431 VSYGITFL
-439 SWLCDEIKKRSELFK
+439 KWLCDEMQKRAELFK

-492 EGVER
+492 ESVER

-538 LPMDADDST
+538 LPMDAEDSSSVLGDDA
-547 KILDDDV
+547 

-569 GHKKY
+569 GHQKY

-610 YNGETPLKMPNTLK
+610 YNGETALKMPNTLK
-624 ANEMRLYLGKKVDYE
+624 ANEMRLHLGKKVDYE
-639 QKDLIVEFENNELH
+639 QKDLIVEFESNESH

-667 MKLLFQNIKSANK
+667 MKLLFQNVKSANK
-680 ELVFYNKEKRLI
+680 ELVFCNKEKRLI
-692 RSFDVQKEYGITPIE
+692 RSFDVQKEYGITPVE
-707 NALNALDATTN
+707 NILSVLDTAMN
-718 RPNSA
+718 PNSV
-723 LVIDNLNEA
+723 LMVDNLNEA
-732 KELHDKVGAEKL
+732 KELHDKIGAEKL
-744 RSFLEK
+744 KSFLEK

-763 DYKQIKT
+763 DFRQIKT
-770 NYHLDKLKE
+770 NYHFDKLKE
-779 LLNHHFKQ
+779 LLNNHFKQ

-804 LPSPSE
+804 LSSPSKL
-810 HNALFIELSKDSRTE
+810 NALLIEFSKDSRTE

>member
-1 MKPKSMKE
+1 M
-9 KLRGTMMNIL
+9 T
-19 RIKMIDAG
+19 DAG

-41 AKKEPESFLRP
+41 AKKEPESFLKP
-52 STLKIEEYQ
+52 IVSPIEEYQ
-61 KSIRQIQAQFIDAPQ
+61 KNIRQIQAQFTDAPK
-76 FNETSAYPQFLSCG
+76 FNETTTYPKFLSCG
-90 LLQVR
+90 LLHVR

-101 MEFLLPKVY
+101 MDFLLPKVY

-133 RLLSSVPLVQLE
+133 RLLSSTPLVQLE
-145 VILIDALSLGG
+145 VVLVDALSLGG
-156 IFNLARRLLN
+156 IFNLARRLLDKN
-166 KDNDFIY
+166 NDFIY

-209 VHYNEN
+209 AHYNEK
-215 EKDPLPLKALFLSG
+215 EKDRLPLKALFLSG
-229 VDALSQ
+229 VDALSKD
-235 NALYYLE
+235 ALYYLE

-271 KRYAE
+271 KNDAE
-276 FFKDRTSFECLK
+276 FFRDNKSFECLK
-288 YLSVEVIND
+288 YLNVEVIND
-297 QGIKSQHMKDF
+297 QGIQSQHMKDF

-328 LQRDKEFWTK
+328 LQKDEKFWTE
-338 SSQHEVVVPVGWDIN
+338 SSQFKVSVPVGWDIN

-359 EIGEVQNH
+359 EIGNEQNH

-379 NFLHVLIQNLAFYYD
+379 NFLHVLIQNLAFYYA
-394 PDEVQLF
+394 PNEVQLF
-401 LLDYKEGVEFNAYT
+401 LLDYKEGVEFNAYVA
-415 DPNILEH
+415 DPALEH

-431 VGFGVSFL
+431 VSYGITFL
-439 SWLCDEIKKRSELFK
+439 KWLCDEIQKRADRFK
-454 QFNVKDLSDYRKHE
+454 QFGAKDLNNYRKHDE
-468 KMPRLIV
+468 MPRLIV

-492 EGVER
+492 ESVDQ

-520 RGGEIDS
+520 RGTDINPS
-527 SIKAQIANRIA
+527 FKAQIANRIA
-538 LPMDADDST
+538 LPMDAEDSSSVLGDDA
-547 KILDDDV
+547 

-569 GHKKY
+569 GNRKY

-601 NLAPIDRKI
+601 NLTPVEHKI
-610 YNGETPLKMPNTLK
+610 YNGEKPLEMPNTLK
-624 ANEMRLYLGKKVDYE
+624 ANEMRLHLGKTVDYE
-639 QKDLIVEFENNELH
+639 QKDLIVEFESNESH

-667 MKLLFQNIKSANK
+667 MKLLFQNVKSANK
-680 ELVFYNKEKRLI
+680 ELVFCNKEKRLI
-692 RSFDVQKEYGITPIE
+692 RFFDAQKEYGITPVE
-707 NALNALDATTN
+707 NILSVLDTAMN
-718 RPNSA
+718 PNSV

-744 RSFLEK
+744 KSFLEK
-750 ATDNEQYCVIFAH
+750 AIDNEQYCIIFAH
-763 DYKQIKT
+763 DYKQIKN
-770 NYHLDKLKE
+770 NYHLDKLRE
-779 LLNHHFKQ
+779 LLNNHFKQ
-787 CLAFRC
+787 CLAFKC
-793 NGENLNALQSG
+793 NGENLNALKSG
-804 LPSPSE
+804 LPSPSNF
-810 HNALFIELSKDSRTE
+810 NALLIELSKDSRTE

>member
-1 MKPKSMKE
+1 
-9 KLRGTMMNIL
+9 
-19 RIKMIDAG
+19 MIDAG

-41 AKKEPESFLRP
+41 AKKEPESFLKP

-61 KSIRQIQAQFIDAPQ
+61 KSIRQVQAQFIDAPQ
-76 FNETSAYPQFLSCG
+76 FNETTTYPKFLSCG

-95 GKNGAN
+95 GKNGTN

-133 RLLSSVPLVQLE
+133 HLLSSAPLVQLE

-156 IFNLARRLLN
+156 IFNLARKLLN

-201 KLAGFRDF
+201 KLAGYRDF
-209 VHYNEN
+209 AHYNEDAT
-215 EKDPLPLKALFLSG
+215 DPLPLKALFLSG
-229 VDALSQ
+229 VDALSKD
-235 NALYYLE
+235 ALYYLE

-260 SEKNNQSAEDL
+260 SEKNNKSAEDL
-271 KRYAE
+271 KKHAE
-276 FFKDRTSFECLK
+276 FFKDTTSFERFK
-288 YLSVEVIND
+288 YLNVEVIND
-297 QGIKSQHMKDF
+297 QGIKSQHMQDF
-308 ADKIKAYYK
+308 ADKIKAYYR

-328 LQRDKEFWTK
+328 LQKDKEFWTK
-338 SSQHEVVVPVGWDIN
+338 SSQYEVSVPVGWDIN

-359 EIGEVQNH
+359 EIGNAQNH

-394 PDEVQLF
+394 SDEVQLF

-415 DPNILEH
+415 DPILEH

-439 SWLCDEIKKRSELFK
+439 SWLCSEMEKRSNLFK
-454 QFNVKDLSDYRKHE
+454 QFKVKDLSDYRKHE

-486 NSTKGK
+486 KK
-492 EGVER
+492 RKDEVER

-520 RGGEIDS
+520 RDGEIDP

-569 GHKKY
+569 GHQKF
-574 HTKMSIPKAPDDFKS
+574 HTKMSIPKAPDDFTAFIK
-589 FLTKIHAEFNQR
+589 KIHEEFNQR

-624 ANEMRLYLGKKVDYE
+624 ANEMRLYLGKEVDYE
-639 QKDLIVEFENNELH
+639 QKDLIVEFENNESH

-680 ELVFYNKEKRLI
+680 ELVFCNKEKRLI
-692 RSFDVQKEYGITPIE
+692 RFFDAPKEYGITPIE

-732 KELHDKVGAEKL
+732 KEWHDKVGVEKL
-744 RSFLEK
+744 KSFLEK

-763 DYKQIKT
+763 DYKQIKN
-770 NYHLDKLKE
+770 NYHLDKLRE

-787 CLAFRC
+787 CLAFKC
-793 NGENLNALQSG
+793 NEKNLNALKSG
-804 LPSPSE
+804 LPLPSE
-810 HNALFIELSKDSRTE
+810 LNALLIELSKDSHTE
-825 FRPFSLQD
+825 FRLFSL

>member
-9 KLRGTMMNIL
+9 KPRGAMMNIL

-27 NLLKELDDALDKVV
+27 NLLKELDDALDKVITQ
-41 AKKEPESFLRP
+41 KEPESFLRP

-61 KSIRQIQAQFIDAPQ
+61 KSIRKIQAQFTDAPQ
-76 FNETSAYPQFLSCG
+76 FNETTTYPKFLSCG

-156 IFNLARRLLN
+156 IFNLARRLLD

-209 VHYNEN
+209 AHYNEN

-276 FFKDRTSFECLK
+276 FFKDTTSFERLK
-288 YLSVEVIND
+288 YLNVEIIND
-297 QGIKSQHMKDF
+297 QGIKSQHLQDF

-328 LQRDKEFWTK
+328 LQKDEKFWTE
-338 SSQHEVVVPVGWDIN
+338 SSQFKVSVPVGWDIN

-359 EIGEVQNH
+359 EIGNEQNH

-415 DPNILEH
+415 DPILEH

-431 VGFGVSFL
+431 VPYGITFL
-439 SWLCDEIKKRSELFK
+439 KWLCDEIKKRAELFK
-454 QFNVKDLSDYRKHE
+454 QFKVKDLSDYRKHE

-486 NSTKGK
+486 SSTK
-492 EGVER
+492 ER
-497 SLNTLL
+497 VKRYLTTIL
-503 KKGRSYGVHLV
+503 KKGRSYGVHLI

-547 KILDDDV
+547 KILDNDV
-554 ACELVRP
+554 ACEIQKP
-561 EGIFNNNG
+561 EAIFNNNG
-569 GHKKY
+569 GHQKY

-601 NLAPIDRKI
+601 NLTPIDRKI
-610 YNGETPLKMPNTLK
+610 YNGETPLKMPNILK
-624 ANEMRLYLGKKVDYE
+624 ANEMRLHLGKKVDYE
-639 QKDLIVEFENNELH
+639 QKDLIVEFENNESH

-680 ELVFYNKEKRLI
+680 ELVFCNKEKRLI
-692 RSFDVQKEYGITPIE
+692 RSFDVQKEYGITPVE
-707 NALNALDATTN
+707 NILSVLDTAMN
-718 RPNSA
+718 PNSV
-723 LVIDNLNEA
+723 LMVDNLNEA

-750 ATDNEQYCVIFAH
+750 AIDNEQYCVIFVH
-763 DYKQIKT
+763 DYRQIKT
-770 NYHLDKLKE
+770 NYHLDKLRE

-793 NGENLNALQSG
+793 NEENLNALQSG

-810 HNALFIELSKDSRTE
+810 LNTLLIELSKDSVTE
-825 FRPFSLQD
+825 FRPFSL

>member
-1 MKPKSMKE
+1 
-9 KLRGTMMNIL
+9 
-19 RIKMIDAG
+19 MIDAG

-41 AKKEPESFLRP
+41 AKKEPESFLKP
-52 STLKIEEYQ
+52 IISQIEDYQ
-61 KSIRQIQAQFIDAPQ
+61 KSIRQIQAQFTDAPQ
-76 FNETSAYPQFLSCG
+76 FNETTTYPKFLSCG
-90 LLQVR
+90 LLEIK

-101 MEFLLPKVY
+101 MEFCLPKVY

-133 RLLSSVPLVQLE
+133 RLLSNAPLVQLE
-145 VILIDALSLGG
+145 VILVDALSLGG
-156 IFNLARRLLN
+156 IFNLARRLLH

-201 KLAGFRDF
+201 KLAGYRDF
-209 VHYNEN
+209 AHYNEYAT
-215 EKDPLPLKALFLSG
+215 DPLPLKALFLSG

-271 KRYAE
+271 KKHAE
-276 FFKDRTSFECLK
+276 SFKDTTSFERFK
-288 YLSVEVIND
+288 YLNVEVIND
-297 QGIKSQHMKDF
+297 QGIKSQHMQDF

-328 LQRDKEFWTK
+328 LQKDKEFWTK
-338 SSQHEVVVPVGWDIN
+338 SSQYEVSVPVGWDIN

-359 EIGEVQNH
+359 EIGNAQNH
-367 TLICGRSGSGKS
+367 TLICDHSGSGKS

-439 SWLCDEIKKRSELFK
+439 SWLCDEIQKRSELFK
-454 QFNVKDLSDYRKHE
+454 QFKVKDLSDYRKHE

-492 EGVER
+492 ESVER

-503 KKGRSYGVHLV
+503 KKGRSYGVHLI

-538 LPMDADDST
+538 LPMDADDSA

-569 GHKKY
+569 GHQKY

-601 NLAPIDRKI
+601 NLASIDRKI
-610 YNGETPLKMPNTLK
+610 YNGETPLKMPNILK
-624 ANEMRLYLGKKVDYE
+624 ANEMRLHLGKKVDYE
-639 QKDLIVEFENNELH
+639 QKDLIVEFESNESH

-667 MKLLFQNIKSANK
+667 MKLFAQNFKTANK
-680 ELVFYNKEKRLI
+680 ELLFYNAEKRLV
-692 RSFDVQKEYGITPIE
+692 RELDGLKKHHITPMQGP
-707 NALNALDATTN
+707 LGSVLDTAMN
-718 RPNSA
+718 PNNA

-732 KELHDKVGAEKL
+732 KELHDKIGVEKL

-750 ATDNEQYCVIFAH
+750 ATDNEQYCIIFVH
-763 DYKQIKT
+763 DFKQIKT
-770 NYHLDKLKE
+770 NYHFDKLRE
-779 LLNHHFKQ
+779 LLNNHFKQ
-787 CLAFRC
+787 CLAFKC
-793 NGENLNALQSG
+793 NRENLNALKSN

-810 HNALFIELSKDSRTE
+810 LNALLIELSKDSHTE
-825 FRPFSLQD
+825 FRPFSLQG

>member
-1 MKPKSMKE
+1 
-9 KLRGTMMNIL
+9 
-19 RIKMIDAG
+19 MIDAG
-27 NLLKELDDALDKVV
+27 NLLKELDDALDRVI
-41 AKKEPESFLRP
+41 AKKEPESFLKP
-52 STLKIEEYQ
+52 IVSQIENYQ
-61 KSIRQIQAQFIDAPQ
+61 KSIRQIQAQFTDAPK
-76 FNETSAYPQFLSCG
+76 FNEEGAYPKFLSCG
-90 LLQVR
+90 LLHVR

-101 MEFLLPKVY
+101 MEFCLPKVY

-133 RLLSSVPLVQLE
+133 HLLSSAPLVQLE
-145 VILIDALSLGG
+145 VILVDALSLGG
-156 IFNLARRLLN
+156 IFNLARRLLH

-173 QQRILTESKEIEEAL
+173 QRRILTESKEIEEAL

-209 VHYNEN
+209 AHYNE
-215 EKDPLPLKALFLSG
+215 EKEDRLPLKALFLSG
-229 VDALSQ
+229 VDTLSKD
-235 NALYYLE
+235 ALYYLE

-260 SEKNNQSAEDL
+260 SEKNNKSAEDL

-276 FFKDRTSFECLK
+276 FFRDITSFERLK
-288 YLSVEVIND
+288 YLNVEVIND
-297 QGIKSQHMKDF
+297 QGIQSQHMQDF
-308 ADKIKAYYK
+308 ADKIKAYYE
-317 QKKEVKRELKD
+317 KKKAVKRELKD
-328 LQRDKEFWTK
+328 LQKDEKFWTE
-338 SSQHEVVVPVGWDIN
+338 SSQYEVSVPVGWDIN

-359 EIGEVQNH
+359 EIGKAQNH
-367 TLICGRSGSGKS
+367 TLICDHSGSGKS
-379 NFLHVLIQNLAFYYD
+379 NFLHVLIQNLAFYYAL
-394 PDEVQLF
+394 DEVQLF

-415 DPNILEH
+415 NPTILEH
-422 ARLVSVASS
+422 ARLVSVAGS
-431 VGFGVSFL
+431 VGFGVGFL
-439 SWLCDEIKKRSELFK
+439 SWLCKEMQERANLFK

-492 EGVER
+492 ESMDQ

-520 RGGEIDS
+520 CGGEIDS
-527 SIKAQIANRIA
+527 SFKAQIANRIA
-538 LPMDADDST
+538 LPMDADDSA
-547 KILDDDV
+547 KILDDDA

-569 GHKKY
+569 GNRKY

-624 ANEMRLYLGKKVDYE
+624 ANEMRLHLGKKVDYE
-639 QKDLIVEFENNELH
+639 QKDLIVEFESNESH
-653 LLVVSQDLNARIAL
+653 LLVVSQDLSDRIAL

-680 ELVFYNKEKRLI
+680 ELVFCNKEKRLI
-692 RSFDVQKEYGITPIE
+692 RSFDVQKEYGITPVE
-707 NALNALDATTN
+707 NILSVLDTAMN
-718 RPNSA
+718 PNSA

-732 KELHDKVGAEKL
+732 KELHDKIGVEKL
-744 RSFLEK
+744 KSFLEK
-750 ATDNEQYCVIFAH
+750 AIDNEQYCVIFAH
-763 DYKQIKT
+763 DFRQIKT

-779 LLNHHFKQ
+779 LLSNHFKQ

-793 NGENLNALQSG
+793 NGENLNAIQSD
-804 LPSPSE
+804 LPSPSKL
-810 HNALFIELSKDSRTE
+810 NALFIELSKDSVTE
-825 FRPFSLQD
+825 FRPFNLQD

>member
-1 MKPKSMKE
+1 
-9 KLRGTMMNIL
+9 MNIL

-41 AKKEPESFLRP
+41 AKKEPESFLKP
-52 STLKIEEYQ
+52 IVSQIEDYQ
-61 KSIRQIQAQFIDAPQ
+61 KSIRQIQAQFTDAPK
-76 FNETSAYPQFLSCG
+76 FNETTTYPKFLSCG

-209 VHYNEN
+209 AHYNEN
-215 EKDPLPLKALFLSG
+215 EKDPLLLKALFLSG

-288 YLSVEVIND
+288 YLSIEVIND

-308 ADKIKAYYK
+308 ADKIKAYYE
-317 QKKEVKRELKD
+317 KKKVVKSELKA
-328 LQRDKEFWTK
+328 LQKDEKFWTK
-338 SSQHEVVVPVGWDIN
+338 SSQYEISVPVGWDIN

-367 TLICGRSGSGKS
+367 TLICDHSGSGKS
-379 NFLHVLIQNLAFYYD
+379 NFLHVLIQNLAFYYA

-415 DPNILEH
+415 DPVLEH

-431 VGFGVSFL
+431 ISYGITFL
-439 SWLCDEIKKRSELFK
+439 KWLCDEMQKRAELFK
-454 QFNVKDLSDYRKHE
+454 QFNVKDLSDYRKHDE
-468 KMPRLIV
+468 MPRLIV

-486 NSTKGK
+486 NSTKAV
-492 EGVER
+492 EGH
-497 SLNTLL
+497 LNTLL
-503 KKGRSYGVHLV
+503 KKGRSYGVHLA

-520 RGGEIDS
+520 RGTDINPS
-527 SIKAQIANRIA
+527 FKAQIANRIA
-538 LPMDADDST
+538 LPMDAEDSSSVLGDDA
-547 KILDDDV
+547 

-624 ANEMRLYLGKKVDYE
+624 ANEMRLHLGKTVDYE
-639 QKDLIVEFENNELH
+639 QKDLIVEFESNESH

-680 ELVFYNKEKRLI
+680 ELVFCNKEKRLI
-692 RSFDVQKEYGITPIE
+692 RFFDAQKEYGITPVE
-707 NALNALDATTN
+707 NILSVLDTAMN
-718 RPNSA
+718 PNST

-744 RSFLEK
+744 KSFLEK
-750 ATDNEQYCVIFAH
+750 AIDNEQYCIIFAH
-763 DYKQIKT
+763 DFRQIKT
-770 NYHLDKLKE
+770 NYHFDKLKD

-793 NGENLNALQSG
+793 NGENLNAIKSD
-804 LPSPSE
+804 LPPISVL
-810 HNALFIELSKDSRTE
+810 NALLIELSKDSRTE
-825 FRPFSLQD
+825 FRPFSL